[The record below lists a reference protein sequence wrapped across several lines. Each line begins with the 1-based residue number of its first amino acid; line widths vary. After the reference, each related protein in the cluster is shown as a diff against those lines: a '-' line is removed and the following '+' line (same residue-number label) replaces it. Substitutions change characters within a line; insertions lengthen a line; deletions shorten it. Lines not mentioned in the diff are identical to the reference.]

1 MNRGLIGI
9 LIFFLL
15 SGTAACTGYVNDDPP
30 KNLIDEDT
38 YINLLIELQLLKSY
52 QESVPPDST
61 NIDSLKSLIFNKYNV
76 SELVFRLSH
85 DYYQKQVG
93 EQRQRV
99 VRAIDSLRKEIGGK
113 SNVGLD
119 SLKSKMGQ

>member
-1 MNRGLIGI
+1 MNRRFIGF
-9 LIFFLL
+9 LTMLLL
-15 SGTAACTGYVNDDPP
+15 SGTAACTGNVSDDPP
-30 KNLIDEDT
+30 ENLIEEDT

-61 NIDSLKSLIFNKYNV
+61 DIDSLKSLIFDKYNV
-76 SELVFRLSH
+76 SELRFRLSH
-85 DYYQKQVG
+85 AYYQKQVE

-113 SNVGLD
+113 PNAGLD
-119 SLKSKMGQ
+119 SLKSKMAH